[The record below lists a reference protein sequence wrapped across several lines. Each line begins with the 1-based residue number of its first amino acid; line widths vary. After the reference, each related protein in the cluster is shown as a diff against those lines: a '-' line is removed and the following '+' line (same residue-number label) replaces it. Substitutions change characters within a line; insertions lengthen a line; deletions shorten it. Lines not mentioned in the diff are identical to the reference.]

1 MGLLSAGLNRPGK
14 SCRLR
19 WINYLHPGLKHGRFS
34 PEEEKLVIQLHA
46 EWGNRNLGLK
56 QPESDLLL
64 KPGDSSAAQLVLHFT
79 KCMHSFDPF
88 YAQFQWWSQIARSL
102 PGRTDNEIKNYW
114 RTHMRKKAQKLNLL
128 SSPSCSSSSSSSSA
142 NISKHEIESMVEEGT
157 SAAAAFEVHEG
168 VKVYNMDQIW
178 DEIAA
183 SESFCEV
190 EDDELK
196 MNTSMHDDFL
206 HEF

>member
-46 EWGNRNLGLK
+46 EWGNR
-56 QPESDLLL
+56 
-64 KPGDSSAAQLVLHFT
+64 
-79 KCMHSFDPF
+79 
-88 YAQFQWWSQIARSL
+88 WSQIARSL

>member
-1 MGLLSAGLNRPGK
+1 MATAKATATKKGPWTEEEDARLVWFVRLFGERRWDYLAQVSGLNRPGK

-46 EWGNRNLGLK
+46 EWGNR
-56 QPESDLLL
+56 
-64 KPGDSSAAQLVLHFT
+64 
-79 KCMHSFDPF
+79 
-88 YAQFQWWSQIARSL
+88 WSQIARSL

-196 MNTSMHDDFL
+196 MNTSMDDDFM